1 MEKKVREFIYKYDMI
16 EFGSHIIL
24 GISGGPDSIAL
35 LFIMQ
40 NLKAEFDLTLSVAH
54 LNHSLRVEADEEEG
68 LVKNLCQDLGIPFY
82 ASKVDVAKKAES
94 EKKSI
99 EEAGR
104 EVRYHFFN
112 QLWTE
117 LQADLIATAHHKD
130 DNAETVLLNLL
141 RGTGIK
147 GLRGIMPVSGHLI
160 RPLLGLSKSEIEN
173 YLQEHDLPYFI
184 DQSNFDPIYLR
195 NKLRQELI
203 PLLKAEYNPQII
215 ESLNQLATIAG
226 EENAEL
232 ESQAKS
238 LFAQGKVRETPDTIV
253 LNNKFLASLSIALR
267 KRVLLYTLGTLTDA
281 SGWEALDIE
290 LILDLMTKTG
300 SSKMIQLKKGVKV
313 TKVYDELVFSTLE
326 KERIS
331 FDYLLYP
338 PTTILLATGK
348 KYLFEL
354 IKGEDFATQKAK
366 NYLAYIDYDKCQKPL
381 HLRSRK
387 AGDIFHPY
395 GLKGSKKIKD
405 YFIDLK
411 IPQYKRQEIPL
422 LTSDEDDI
430 YAVLGYRISS
440 LVSVDANS
448 NNVLTI
454 KDIT

>member
-16 EFGSHIIL
+16 KFASHIIL

-54 LNHSLRVEADEEEG
+54 LNHSLRPEADEEEG
-68 LVKNLCQDLGIPFY
+68 LVKGLCQDLGLPFY
-82 ASKVDVAKKAES
+82 ASKVDVAKKAAS

-104 EVRYHFFN
+104 EVRYYFFN
-112 QLWTE
+112 QLWAE

-160 RPLLGLSKSEIEN
+160 RPLLGVSKSEIED
-173 YLQEHDLPYFI
+173 YLQGHNLPYFI

-195 NKLRQELI
+195 NKVRHELI

-232 ESQAKS
+232 ESQART
-238 LFAQGKVRETPDTIV
+238 LFAQAKIRETPHTIV
-253 LNNKFLASLSIALR
+253 LSNTFLANLSVALR
-267 KRVLLYTLGTLTDA
+267 KRVLLYGLGTLTDA

-290 LILDLMTKTG
+290 LILDLMTKDG
-300 SSKMIQLKKGVKV
+300 SSKLIQLKKGVQV
-313 TKVYDELVFSTLE
+313 SKVYDELVFSTLK

-338 PTTILLATGK
+338 PTTILLPTGK
-348 KYLFEL
+348 KYLFQL
-354 IKGEDFATQKAK
+354 IRGEDFTAQRDKD
-366 NYLAYIDYDKCQKPL
+366 YIAYIDYDKCQTPL

-387 AGDIFHPY
+387 AGDIFYPY

-411 IPQYKRQEIPL
+411 IPQHKRQEIPL
-422 LTSDEDDI
+422 LTSDADDI

-440 LVSVDANS
+440 LVSVDENS
-448 NNVLTI
+448 KNVLTI
-454 KDIT
+454 REII